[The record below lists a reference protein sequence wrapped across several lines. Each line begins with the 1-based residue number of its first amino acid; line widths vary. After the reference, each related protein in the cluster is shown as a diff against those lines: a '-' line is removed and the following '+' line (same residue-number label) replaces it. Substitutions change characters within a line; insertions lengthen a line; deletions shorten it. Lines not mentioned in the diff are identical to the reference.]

1 MTSDHLTSR
10 QINSGYV
17 VLGQHPLTDVSTGLS
32 SKSAATSW
40 ATQQSNSKLWLP
52 RCGKVGVHLID
63 ATSGKT
69 LRVVDDNVGSTSPV
83 IAGTTLECVALT
95 TTTGY
100 NFFGGPWAR
109 SICSV
114 WGSYGYN
121 ITIELYPT
129 NDVIGDTTGRAR
141 IATGDVGGTR
151 VASRTVHS
159 RPVISDGLP
168 HHILLTHEYNVTSSA
183 IKLYVDGVNTETV
196 TTTGVLAETAEN
208 TLTAGVDDYFTGFD
222 GSVSH
227 LCLTQGVLPLDEIKA
242 RANLVNKGT
251 GSRFTDQGKYM
262 VWDATNSTWVPMP
275 KSYQT
280 SAWKNLVE
288 VDYYA
293 PGATSITETVE
304 VGQKFRYVE
313 YADAGSFVFTAL
325 RQIENAQ
332 VLVVGAGGGGAGASS
347 LYMAGGGG
355 GGGSVIEQN
364 SVTINAGTN
373 VIVVGAGGA
382 GGSAAGTA
390 GGNSSALG
398 YAAYGGGAGQNNANS
413 AAASGG
419 SGGCRGNYNAGT
431 STYAY
436 KGGNGSATYQFSAG
450 GGGGAGGA
458 ASDVSGVN
466 GTNGGSGYTSTITG
480 SPTRWGG
487 GGGGGSTATAGTGG
501 SSVGGNGGSGGAI
514 GSNAAAGTGGGGG
527 GASYTALNGNK
538 NGGNGANGRV
548 IIKYPIWD

>member
-1 MTSDHLTSR
+1 MSGDHLTSR

-17 VLGQHPLTDVSTGLS
+17 VLGQHPLTDVSTGLY
-32 SKSAATSW
+32 SKSTATSW
-40 ATQQSNSKLWLP
+40 ADQQNISRIWLP

-63 ATSGKT
+63 RTSGKT
-69 LRVVDDNVGSTSPV
+69 LRVVDDNTAVTASYGL
-83 IAGTTLECVALT
+83 TLECVAVT
-95 TTTGY
+95 SSSNY
-100 NFFGGPWAR
+100 NFFGGVWGR
-109 SICSV
+109 DISGI
-114 WGSYGYN
+114 WGSYAYN
-121 ITIELYPT
+121 VRFMLTPV
-129 NDVIGDTTGRAR
+129 NDNIADTQGRAVG
-141 IATGDVGGTR
+141 ITGDIGGTR
-151 VASRTVHS
+151 ILSTTVHS

-168 HHILLTHEYNVTSSA
+168 HHLVITHEGTGTVSVM
-183 IKLYVDGVNTETV
+183 KLYVDGVNTETY
-196 TTTGVLAETAEN
+196 
-208 TLTAGVDDYFTGFD
+208 TLTAALSNLDANGLVAGVDDYFTGFD
-222 GSVSH
+222 GSISH
-227 LCLTQGVLPLDEIKA
+227 LCLTRGVLPLSEIQA

-280 SAWKNLVE
+280 SAWKNLVA
-288 VDYYA
+288 VDYSA
-293 PGATSITETVE
+293 PGATSVTESLE
-304 VGQKFRYVE
+304 FGQKFRYID
-313 YADAGSFVFTAL
+313 YGDAGSFVFTAL
-325 RQIENAQ
+325 RKIENAQ

-355 GGGSVIEQN
+355 GGGSVIEQS

-413 AAASGG
+413 PAASGG
-419 SGGCRGNYNAGT
+419 TGGCRGNYNAGA

-436 KGGNGSATYQFSAG
+436 KGGNGSLTYSFSAG
-450 GGGGAGGA
+450 GGGGATA
-458 ASDVSGVN
+458 AAANVTSGN

-480 SPTRWGG
+480 SHTRWGG
-487 GGGGGSTATAGTGG
+487 GGGGGSTSTGGSGG
-501 SSVGGNGGSGGAI
+501 SSVGGNGGSGGAV
-514 GSNAAAGTGGGGG
+514 GTNAATSSGGGGG
-527 GASYTALNGNK
+527 GASYTAFNGNK

>member
-208 TLTAGVDDYFTGFD
+208 ALTAGVDDYFTGFD

-280 SAWKNLVE
+280 SAWKNLVA
-288 VDYYA
+288 VDYAA
-293 PGATSITETVE
+293 PGATSVTESLE
-304 VGQKFRYVE
+304 FGQKFRYID
-313 YADAGSFVFTAL
+313 YGDAGSFVFTAL
-325 RQIENAQ
+325 RKIENAQ

-355 GGGSVIEQN
+355 GGGSVIEQS

-382 GGSAAGTA
+382 GGSAAGNA

-413 AAASGG
+413 PAASGG
-419 SGGCRGNYNAGT
+419 TGGCRGNFNAGA

-436 KGGNGSATYQFSAG
+436 KGGNGSLVYPFSAG

-514 GSNAAAGTGGGGG
+514 GSNAAVGTGGGGG

>member
-1 MTSDHLTSR
+1 MAGDHLTER
-10 QINSGYV
+10 QTNSGYV
-17 VLGQHPLTDVSTGLS
+17 VLGQHPLTDVNSGLY
-32 SKSAATSW
+32 SKSTATSW
-40 ATQQSNSKLWLP
+40 ATQQTNSKLWLP

-69 LRVVDDNVGSTSPV
+69 LRVVEDNVGSTSPV
-83 IAGTTLECVALT
+83 TQGATLECVAT
-95 TTTGY
+95 TISTGY

-109 SICSV
+109 SICSI
-114 WGSYGYN
+114 WGLYGYN
-121 ITIELYPT
+121 VTIELYPT
-129 NDVIGDTTGRAR
+129 NDAIGDTTGRAR
-141 IATGDVGGTR
+141 INTSDVGGTR
-151 VASRTVHS
+151 IASRTVHS
-159 RPVISDGLP
+159 RPVISDGFP
-168 HHILLTHEYNVTSSA
+168 HHLALTHEKNLTTDS
-183 IKLYVDGVNTETV
+183 IKLYVDGINTETV
-196 TTTGVLAETAEN
+196 TTTAVLSEFDANA
-208 TLTAGVDDYFTGFD
+208 LTAGVDDYFTGFD

-227 LCLTQGVLPLDEIKA
+227 LCLTQGVLSISEIKA
-242 RANLVNKGT
+242 RANLVNAGV
-251 GSRFTDQGKYM
+251 GSKFTNQGKYM
-262 VWDATNSTWVPMP
+262 VWDATNNTWV
-275 KSYQT
+275 SRVRAYQT
-280 SAWKNLVE
+280 SAWQYLPDR
-288 VDYYA
+288 DYIA
-293 PGATSITETVE
+293 PGATGITETVE

-436 KGGNGSATYQFSAG
+436 KGGNGSVTYQFSAG

-458 ASDVSGVN
+458 ASNVSGVN

-487 GGGGGSTATAGTGG
+487 GGGGGSVDTAGTGG

-527 GASYTALNGNK
+527 GASYTAFNGNK